1 MTAPA
6 SPITDT
12 LTLPTATALRDC
24 LKTQSALTPF
34 GAVFDAVIRHGAAG
48 TPTMDGCD
56 CSGPTTLPDGTLVD
70 GQGVAYVRVAGL
82 LPADLSGRSAQ
93 RPGASFGSTRNRC
106 GSAWVVTYDLGLL
119 RCWPLA
125 ENGEPLP
132 AEQQHDLAAKFGADR
147 VALQRAI
154 DCCAY
159 LDKHM
164 GVELVNMTPVG
175 PAGGCAGWSAQIR
188 VRQVRG

>member
-1 MTAPA
+1 VTA
-6 SPITDT
+6 PITDT

-24 LKTQSALTPF
+24 LREQSTATPF
-34 GAVFDAVIRHGAAG
+34 GPVFDAVIRHGAAG

-56 CSGPTTLPDGTLVD
+56 CSGTVDVD
-70 GQGVAYVRVAGL
+70 GQQVDAQGVAYVRVAGL
-82 LPADLSGRSAQ
+82 LPADLSGRSAA
-93 RPGASFGSTRNRC
+93 RPGGSFGNTRRC

-119 RCWPLA
+119 RCWPLSDD
-125 ENGEPLP
+125 GKPLP
-132 AEQQHDLAAKFGADR
+132 AEQQHELAAKFGADR

-159 LDKHM
+159 LDKHS